1 MSVTPNMQLVVP
13 EVLVTTGP
21 QYATQINSA
30 LDVVDAHDHSP
41 GKGVRITPSGLNIN
55 TDLPFGNNAAT
66 GVKAVALQ
74 AQTSVLT
81 TGAVYNKGGNLFYR
95 DGSSNEIQLTSGG
108 ALNVSSVGAITGL
121 SSPASASFVSLNS
134 SFVFLNDATTY
145 AKLEIGDVLV
155 YSRAGSVGSVNAV
168 TLVADVGTSAYSLRL
183 PASAP
188 LDNQIMRMKSATAS
202 QFVDLLGTTNQVV
215 VTQNTSNITLSL
227 PQNIHAA
234 ATPTFAGLTLTGALG
249 GTTATL
255 SGQAQVGSLVSLGA
269 ISGTTGTFTG
279 DVSGANATFTGDLNL
294 TGILKSISG
303 PFINATLR
311 SVSASNIV
319 SSSTQMTSPLFTAGS
334 NSLSST
340 GGLTANQVITPIIY
354 GATIPAGV
362 NLSAKTDGVAYAA
375 FTVGE
380 IVTASMGGNVNTSTG
395 YQNLIAYTIPAGV
408 WEVSANVLLTWAVGQ
423 STAKIRKIDVAISLS
438 TGVAD
443 SSSYTTTQ
451 FFQDVN
457 SNTPNTGESLT
468 SLVLSRR
475 INVSSP
481 TPVYLVGRSQ
491 TGVGGTNNAYFDS
504 LGTILKFQRVG

>member
-1 MSVTPNMQLVVP
+1 MSITPNMQLVVP

-21 QYATQINSA
+21 QYATQINTA

-121 SSPASASFVSLNS
+121 TSPASASFVSLNS
-134 SFVFLNDATTY
+134 SFVFQNNVSTF

-155 YSRAGSVGSVNAV
+155 YSRAGSVGTVQAV
-168 TLVADVGTSAYSLRL
+168 TLVADAATSAYSLRL

-202 QFVDLLGTTNQVV
+202 QFVDLLGTTNQVT
-215 VTQNTSNITLSL
+215 VTHNTSNITLSL
-227 PQNIHAA
+227 PQSIHSG
-234 ATPTFAGLTLTGALG
+234 ATPTFAGLTLTGVLG

-269 ISGTTGTFTG
+269 VSGTTGAFTG
-279 DVSGANATFTGDLNL
+279 NISTLQNISGFSLTLGGNVTMNNVGGTFSAPLISATFNDVTAGFVTANQ
-294 TGILKSISG
+294 
-303 PFINATLR
+303 FI
-311 SVSASNIV
+311 
-319 SSSTQMTSPLFTAGS
+319 AGS
-334 NSLSST
+334 NSFTNLELVANSAKINVVRSQVS
-340 GGLTANQVITPIIY
+340 GAGLNII
-354 GATIPAGV
+354 G
-362 NLSAKTDGVAYAA
+362 KTDGFP
-375 FTVGE
+375 FTSGYIGQV
-380 IVTASMGGNVNTSTG
+380 VTASMGSNLNTSTG
-395 YQNLIAYTIPAGV
+395 YQNLIAYTIPAGE
-408 WEVSANVLLTWAVGQ
+408 WEVSANAILTWNVVQ
-423 STAKIRKIDVAISLS
+423 STANIKKLEVAISLAS
-438 TGVAD
+438 GSAD
-443 SSSYTTTQ
+443 SSSYTTIQ
-451 FFQDVN
+451 YFESPFGSSPQA
-457 SNTPNTGESLT
+457 GESVTALI
-468 SLVLSRR
+468 LSRR
-475 INVSSP
+475 VNVSSP
-481 TPVYLVGRSQ
+481 TPVYLVGRTQ
-491 TGVGGTNNAYFDS
+491 TAPGGTNNAYFDS